1 MNAKLLY
8 LAIIAAAIFGFDHYT
23 KWLIVE
29 NISYD
34 SRISIIDGIFDI
46 VHTRNQGAAFG
57 LMHAW
62 DSPYRNLFFYTIG
75 GFAFW
80 FLYHYLKS
88 TDYADK
94 ITLTALSMIAGGAT
108 GNLTDRFYRGS
119 VVDFLHVHYYNHV
132 ATFNLLDVNYT
143 IPLSWPA
150 FNIADSAI
158 SVGVILLI
166 YRTISPQKLQD

>member
-8 LAIIAAAIFGFDHYT
+8 LAIVAAAIFGLDHYT

-29 NISYD
+29 NISPD
-34 SRISIIDGIFDI
+34 SQIVIIHGIFDI

-80 FLYHYLKS
+80 LLYHYLKS
-88 TDYADK
+88 SDYADK
-94 ITLTALSMIAGGAT
+94 ITISALSMIAGGAA
-108 GNLTDRFYRGS
+108 GNLSDRFYRGS
-119 VVDFLHVHYYNHV
+119 VVDFLHFHYYNQV
-132 ATFNLLDVNYT
+132 ITFNLLDVNYA

-150 FNIADSAI
+150 FNVADSAI
-158 SVGVILLI
+158 CVGVVLLI
-166 YRTISPQKLQD
+166 YRSIFPQKWQG